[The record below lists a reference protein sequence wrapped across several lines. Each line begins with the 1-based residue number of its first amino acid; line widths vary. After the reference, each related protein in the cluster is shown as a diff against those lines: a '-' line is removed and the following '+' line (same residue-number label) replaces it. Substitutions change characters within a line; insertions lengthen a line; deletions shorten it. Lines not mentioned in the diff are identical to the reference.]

1 MKIYF
6 LILFPLAIIF
16 LSYYLKKI
24 SFGLSYTGEGHQ
36 RFVEKDQI
44 PIIGGIFIVLSF
56 VFFLDSF
63 SQILKIHIFLIF
75 FLGILS
81 DFKYLNSPKIRFLM
95 QIIIISS
102 FVYFNNLEIFDTRV
116 IFLDEI
122 LTNKYFNFIFVL
134 FCVLILVNGS
144 NFIDGLNTLLIGYYL
159 IILINLLNSN
169 LVPNLDLLNNDY
181 LYWTILISIL
191 FIFNFIKKLFM
202 GDSGAYALGLIFS
215 FILIKLHEYN
225 DQISPF
231 FILLLVWYPSY
242 ELLFSIIRKF
252 KFGLSPI
259 KADNKHFHQLLFN
272 FFSKKLN
279 LKKIYINT
287 FTGMVIN
294 TFNFIII
301 YLAFLEMN
309 NTQYQILLIL
319 FSVILYTFLYLKLF
333 SFRYKF

>member
-1 MKIYF
+1 
-6 LILFPLAIIF
+6 
-16 LSYYLKKI
+16 
-24 SFGLSYTGEGHQ
+24 
-36 RFVEKDQI
+36 
-44 PIIGGIFIVLSF
+44 
-56 VFFLDSF
+56 
-63 SQILKIHIFLIF
+63 
-75 FLGILS
+75 
-81 DFKYLNSPKIRFLM
+81 
-95 QIIIISS
+95 
-102 FVYFNNLEIFDTRV
+102 
-116 IFLDEI
+116 
-122 LTNKYFNFIFVL
+122 
-134 FCVLILVNGS
+134 
-144 NFIDGLNTLLIGYYL
+144 
-159 IILINLLNSN
+159 
-169 LVPNLDLLNNDY
+169 
-181 LYWTILISIL
+181 
-191 FIFNFIKKLFM
+191 M

>member
-1 MKIYF
+1 MEDLLNKEPVKRVHKPIEVNS
-6 LILFPLAIIF
+6 PLKEIRI
-16 LSYYLKKI
+16 
-24 SFGLSYTGEGHQ
+24 E
-36 RFVEKDQI
+36 I
-44 PIIGGIFIVLSF
+44 PDFKWY
-56 VFFLDSF
+56 
-63 SQILKIHIFLIF
+63 QIL
-75 FLGILS
+75 LGVGAACGLGTGMG
-81 DFKYLNSPKIRFLM
+81 LG
-95 QIIIISS
+95 

-169 LVPNLDLLNNDY
+169 LIPNLDLLNNNY

-252 KFGLSPI
+252 KFGLSPVS
-259 KADNKHFHQLLFN
+259 ADNKHFHQLLYFY
-272 FFSKKLN
+272 FSKKL
-279 LKKIYINT
+279 KIKENYLNS
-287 FTGMVIN
+287 FTGVVIN
-294 TFNFIII
+294 LYNFIII
-301 YLAFLEMN
+301 YLAFLKSG
-309 NTQYQILLIL
+309 NTQFQFFLIL
-319 FSVILYTFLYLKLF
+319 INLGVYTYIYLRLFL
-333 SFRYKF
+333 FRFEL

>member
-44 PIIGGIFIVLSF
+44 PIIGGIFIVLGF

-81 DFKYLNSPKIRFLM
+81 DFKYLNSPKIRFLI

-169 LVPNLDLLNNDY
+169 LIPNLDLLNNDY
-181 LYWTILISIL
+181 LYLTILISIL

-225 DQISPF
+225 DQISHF

-252 KFGLSPI
+252 KFGLSPVS
-259 KADNKHFHQLLFN
+259 ADNKHFHQLLYFY
-272 FFSKKLN
+272 FSKKL
-279 LKKIYINT
+279 KIRENYLNS
-287 FTGMVIN
+287 FTGVVIN
-294 TFNFIII
+294 LYNFIII
-301 YLAFLEMN
+301 YLAFLKSG
-309 NTQYQILLIL
+309 NTQFQFFLIL
-319 FSVILYTFLYLKLF
+319 INLGVYTYIYLRLFL
-333 SFRYKF
+333 FRFRL

>member
-44 PIIGGIFIVLSF
+44 PIIGGIFIVLGF

-81 DFKYLNSPKIRFLM
+81 DFKYLNSPKIRFLI

-169 LVPNLDLLNNDY
+169 LIPNLDLLNNNY

-252 KFGLSPI
+252 KFGLSPVS
-259 KADNKHFHQLLFN
+259 ADNKHFHQLLYFY
-272 FFSKKLN
+272 FSKKL
-279 LKKIYINT
+279 KIKENYLNS
-287 FTGMVIN
+287 FTGVVIN
-294 TFNFIII
+294 LYNFIII
-301 YLAFLEMN
+301 YLAFLKSG
-309 NTQYQILLIL
+309 NTQFQFFLIL
-319 FSVILYTFLYLKLF
+319 INLGVYTYIYLRLFL
-333 SFRYKF
+333 FRFEL